1 MDRIGCLAHCIF
13 PGASRAAR
21 RASDAVGVD
30 FAHPRG
36 MEETT
41 LTEMQAGQTG
51 SLRGDDTASASSG
64 VASGAA
70 SERASSSLVHRL
82 TPRAPARVQ
91 LVLASIVWLVG
102 AAILAVRGVI
112 YLSRSHWAAWLIA
125 LALVIG
131 VAKGRLILE
140 RVARKAVERIRLRG
154 RERCLFGFFSWK
166 SWLLIVVMMGGGIM
180 LRRSGAPPAF
190 LGVLYVAV
198 ATALLYG
205 DHQYWLA
212 AIHG

>member
-1 MDRIGCLAHCIF
+1 MHRIGRRAHCIF
-13 PGASRAAR
+13 PGASRAAVH
-21 RASDAVGVD
+21 ASDAVGVD
-30 FAHPRG
+30 FAHLRG

-41 LTEMQAGQTG
+41 LTEMHVGQTG
-51 SLRGDDTASASSG
+51 SLRDDDTTSASSG
-64 VASGAA
+64 VASGAV
-70 SERASSSLVHRL
+70 SERASSALVHRL
-82 TPRAPARVQ
+82 TPRASARVQ

-112 YLSRSHWAAWLIA
+112 YLSRSHWAAWLVA

-131 VAKGRLILE
+131 VVKGRLVLE

-166 SWLLIVVMMGGGIM
+166 SWLLIAVMMGGGIM

-205 DHQYWLA
+205 DHTYWLA
-212 AIHG
+212 AIKR